1 MLCEGNMK
9 KIHKRISL
17 IVVLFIVFIDYFSI
31 GIVYPLFSSMLF
43 VEKNFFVSPETS
55 NVVRG
60 FYLGILL
67 AIEPIFHFLSTP
79 ILGVLSDQKGR
90 KKILIVTLI
99 IATFGHL
106 LGIVAIG
113 LNNIIFLIFSRMLV
127 GIGAGNSSV
136 VQASIADMSDKQEK
150 AKNFGLYNMAL
161 GIGFTIGP
169 FLGGKLTD
177 TSTIPF
183 GSYSLPFIFSAII
196 IFLNFLLLLKFFIET
211 HPVNESIKFDI
222 LHGLKVLKKGFFM
235 KDLRGVFLCSFIY
248 VFGFSFFIEFIPV
261 YLIDRFNF
269 TSSKIGTFYGIA
281 SGVYALS
288 SGLLIRPI
296 INFFSARSVF
306 FYALLAA
313 GGLFF
318 FATFIETT
326 TGLYFYVAIVEFHI
340 AMLFP
345 TVSTIISNKVS
356 EDVQGEI
363 LGILQ
368 AVIAFGFGMSPLFSG
383 TFVGSYPILPM
394 LIGGGCMLL
403 AAIIFANIHF
413 RKRLLD

>member
-1 MLCEGNMK
+1 MK
-9 KIHKRISL
+9 KIHKRLSL
-17 IVVLFIVFIDYFSI
+17 TVILFIVFIDYFSI

-43 VEKNFFVSPETS
+43 VEKDFLVSPETS
-55 NVVRG
+55 NAVRG

-79 ILGVLSDQKGR
+79 ILGTLSDQKGR
-90 KKILIVTLI
+90 KKVLVITLI
-99 IATFGHL
+99 MATVGHL
-106 LGIVAIG
+106 FGVAAIG
-113 LNNIIFLIFSRMLV
+113 LNSLFFLILSRILV

-136 VQASIADMSDKQEK
+136 VQASISDMSTRKTK

-177 TSTIPF
+177 INLIPF
-183 GSYSLPFIFSAII
+183 ASYSLPFIFSAVI
-196 IFLNFLLLLKFFIET
+196 IFINFLLLLKFFVET
-211 HPVNESIKFDI
+211 HPVNKTVKFDI
-222 LHGLKVLKKGFFM
+222 LHGLKVVKKGFMM

-248 VFGFSFFIEFIPV
+248 VFGFSFFMEFIPV
-261 YLIDRFNF
+261 YLIERFQF
-269 TSSKIGTFYGIA
+269 TPSKIGTFYGIA

-296 INFFSARSVF
+296 VNLFSAKSVF
-306 FYALLAA
+306 FYALLAS

-318 FATFIETT
+318 LATLIKTT
-326 TGLYFYVAIVEFHI
+326 IGLYLYVALVEFHI

-345 TVSTIISNKVS
+345 TISTIISNKAS
-356 EDVQGEI
+356 EEVQGEI

-368 AVIAFGFGMSPLFSG
+368 AVIALGFGMSPLFSG

-394 LIGGGCMLL
+394 LIGGVCMLL
-403 AAIIFANIHF
+403 AAVIFANIHF